1 MISWFARRPAVA
13 WAVSGALLLAGGVA
27 FARLPMAA
35 KPQVEIPRLSV
46 TATWSGASPELV
58 ETYLTSPIEEAI
70 QGVRDVTKVS
80 STSSDGQASLT
91 VDLEPDADVTL
102 TRLAILERMELL
114 RKEFPPGARPPVVG
128 NYVPQDLEQP
138 ALIDYVLFGPYTP
151 GALQEIIKS
160 QISPRLS
167 AVPGVAGVDV
177 NGGAERRI
185 SITYDATRLRQLGIP
200 PQRLAEAL
208 ASARAVRPLGLENFG
223 ATQRAVLLSDQP
235 GVIDDLAELPVRGAG
250 GLVHR
255 LGDLATIRLDED
267 TNGNFSRL
275 NGIPAVQ
282 LSVARLPGADAIKT
296 AALVREAVAE
306 LTPKLPVGVR
316 FRLNDDSSVDLAD
329 ELNDLLL
336 RGTIAFAGVI
346 AVLAIVLRRW
356 RGVALVMGS
365 AALSIAGTALG
376 LFLLNIPVNMLTLAG
391 MAMGI
396 GILVQDGVVVVD
408 RLRLVDDDPDSRA
421 AAGAK
426 ILPAVLGSTLTTAV
440 VLIPF
445 LYLQGDTRAAFLP
458 FAAAFAMALGWAVLT
473 SVVLIPALTHGHDV
487 EHVRYP
493 RLDRAYAKSLLFLMR
508 WRYPALVI
516 FMGTFGFLFWR
527 FATKVPRVSWNFWGR
542 QSTTVDV
549 SLRFPR
555 GSVPGATDRGIA
567 EFEKIAVGMPGVERV
582 TARGGRDNA
591 FMQVYFTDEAAGGP
605 LPYQMQDALTE
616 RGVLVGGAEISVQG
630 KGPGFSGGFGGGGF
644 QSYRI
649 KVLGY
654 SYSGVEQFAV
664 DLKRRLENIARVR
677 SVDIN
682 AGSFWSRGG
691 KSFSVILE
699 PKRAELA
706 RSGIT
711 AEQFGLAVGR
721 EMRGAVGQ
729 SFITLGDVEFPVDL
743 KAAGSRERSLEDLRN
758 TLVTN
763 EGRQPVRIQDL
774 AEVSERE
781 GLGMISREDQQY
793 LRVVSY
799 DFRGPQKLAQRTHEA
814 FMNSIS
820 VPAGYT
826 VADDGFDW
834 AQDDSRKGL
843 WMVFAVG
850 VTLVIL
856 AVALVFDS
864 IWATAQVM
872 LSLPVALAGVAAAFL
887 LAGASFSRESA
898 VGVILVVGLAVH
910 QAILLVH
917 GALLRRQRLTEA
929 RKDRERST
937 DAQGGASAAMVA
949 SLHGSEHLTPLHIVS
964 AARDRSGM
972 IVLITATTM
981 ASLIPLAVGDT
992 ADTLFGSIALAT
1004 AGGTIFGT
1012 IGAMWVLPLLLTPF
1026 RKPKLRWPKFRW
1038 PKFKFPRIPRPPRLR
1053 FWKKAAA

>member
-1 MISWFARRPAVA
+1 VISWFAHRPAVA
-13 WAVSGALLLAGGVA
+13 WAVSGALLLAGGVS
-27 FARLPMAA
+27 FARLPMSA
-35 KPQVEIPRLSV
+35 KPQVEIPRLQVS
-46 TATWSGASPELV
+46 ASWNGASPELV

-70 QGVRDVTKVS
+70 QGVRDVAKVRS
-80 STSSDGQASLT
+80 ESMDGQSLLT
-91 VDLEPDADVTL
+91 VELEPDADVTL

-114 RKEFPPGARPPVVG
+114 REEFPDGVRPPTVG
-128 NYVPQDLEQP
+128 NFVPEDLEETP
-138 ALIDYVLFGPYTP
+138 LIDYVLFGPYTP
-151 GALQEIIKS
+151 GALSEIIEHD
-160 QISPRLS
+160 ISPRLS
-167 AVPGVAGVDV
+167 AIPGVAGVNT

-185 SITYDATRLRQLGIP
+185 SVTYDAGRLRQLGIS
-200 PQRLAEAL
+200 PQRLNDAL
-208 ASARAVRPLGLENFG
+208 AGARAVRPLGLERFG
-223 ATQRAVLLSDQP
+223 ATERAVLLADQP
-235 GVIDDLAELPVRGAG
+235 RVVEDLAELPVRGAG
-250 GLVHR
+250 GMVHR
-255 LGDLATIRLDED
+255 LGDLASIRLDED
-267 TNGNFSRL
+267 TRGFFSRL

-296 AALVREAVAE
+296 AALVRAAVAE
-306 LTPKLPVGVR
+306 LQPRLPPGVT
-316 FRLNDDSSVDLAD
+316 FRLSEDSSVKLKE
-329 ELNDLLL
+329 ELDDLLL

-346 AVLAIVLRRW
+346 LVLAIVLRRW

-376 LFLLNIPVNMLTLAG
+376 LFLFDIPVNMLTLAG

-408 RLRLVDDDPDSRA
+408 RLRLVDDDPAQRA
-421 AAGAK
+421 DAGAR

-473 SVVLIPALTHGHDV
+473 SVVLIPALAHGHDV
-487 EHVRYP
+487 QQARYP
-493 RLDRAYAKSLLFLMR
+493 RLDRWYGKSVIFLLR
-508 WRYPALVI
+508 WRYPALLLFV
-516 FMGTFGFLFWR
+516 GAFGLLFWR

-555 GSVPGATDRGIA
+555 GSVPGATDLGIA
-567 EFEKIAVGMPGVERV
+567 EFERIAVGQPGVDRV
-582 TARGGRDNA
+582 TVRGSRDYA
-591 FMQVYFTDEAAGGP
+591 FLQVFFSDEAAGGP

-616 RGVLVGGAEISVQG
+616 RGILVGGAEISVRGQ
-630 KGPGFSGGFGGGGF
+630 GPGFSAGYGGGGF

-654 SYSGVEQFAV
+654 SYSGVEQFAI

-691 KSFSVILE
+691 KAVSVVLT
-699 PKRAELA
+699 PDRAELG
-706 RSGIT
+706 RSGVT
-711 AEQFGLAVGR
+711 AQQFGFAVAR
-721 EMRGAVGQ
+721 EVSGAVGQ
-729 SFITLGDVEFPVDL
+729 IDLPLGDQEYQVDL
-743 KAAGSRERSLEDLRN
+743 KASGARERSLDDLRN
-758 TLVTN
+758 TLVAN
-763 EGRQPVRIQDL
+763 EGAQPVRIGDL
-774 AEVSERE
+774 STVDERE
-781 GLGMISREDQQY
+781 GLGQITREDQQY
-793 LRVVSY
+793 VRIVSY
-799 DFRGPQKLAQRTHEA
+799 DFRGPSKLAQRTHEA
-814 FMNSIS
+814 FMNSIA

-834 AQDDSRKGL
+834 QQDESRKGL
-843 WMVFAVG
+843 WLVFGVG
-850 VTLVIL
+850 VILVIL

-864 IWATAQVM
+864 VWATAQVM

-887 LAGASFSRESA
+887 LAKASFSRESA

-917 GALLRRQRLTEA
+917 GALLRRQRRGEA
-929 RKDRERST
+929 RL
-937 DAQGGASAAMVA
+937 A
-949 SLHGSEHLTPLHIVS
+949 PIHIVS

-992 ADTLFGSIALAT
+992 ADSLFGSIALAT

-1012 IGAMWVLPLLLTPF
+1012 IGAMWVLPLFLTPF
-1026 RKPKLRWPKFRW
+1026 RKPRLRWPRSRWPKFRL
-1038 PKFKFPRIPRPPRLR
+1038 PRLR
-1053 FWKKAAA
+1053 FWKRAAPAERLP